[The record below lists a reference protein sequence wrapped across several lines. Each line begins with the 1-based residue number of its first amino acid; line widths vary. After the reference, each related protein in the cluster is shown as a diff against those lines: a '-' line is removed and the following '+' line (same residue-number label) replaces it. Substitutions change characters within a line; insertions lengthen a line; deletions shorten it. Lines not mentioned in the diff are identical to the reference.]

1 MNGSKAMVLNR
12 LWTSLV
18 LGFVVAA
25 SGGWVRAEEQAV
37 KIMMPWDAE
46 GTIYTIG
53 VEQQLFMGELEGI
66 MYVEK
71 TGGELD
77 AAYATCPASQHIDL
91 KNKQSR
97 AEGYCTITV
106 SSEDVVFAEWNC
118 QGKVGACEG
127 KLTLTGGTGRFTGVT
142 GSSEMVVRSVLN
154 TLVMGMGNG
163 DAIHSATGLAIFP
176 RLTYKLAK
184 AK

>member
-1 MNGSKAMVLNR
+1 MVLNR
-12 LWTSLV
+12 IWVSLV
-18 LGFVVAA
+18 LGILI
-25 SGGWVRAEEQAV
+25 SGLTGPVRAEQQAV
-37 KIMMPWDAE
+37 KIMMPWDGE
-46 GTIYTIG
+46 GTVYTIG
-53 VEQQLFMGELEGI
+53 VDQLLFMGEFEGV

-77 AAYATCPASQHIDL
+77 AAYATCPASQHIDI
-91 KNKQSR
+91 KNKQAK

-106 SSEDVVFAEWNC
+106 SSEDVVFAEWDC

-127 KLTLTGGTGRFTGVT
+127 KLSLTGGTGRFAGVT
-142 GSSEMVVRSVLN
+142 GSSEMIVRSVLN

-163 DAIHSATGLAIFP
+163 DAIRSATGLAIFP
-176 RLTYKLAK
+176 KLTYTLAK

>member
-1 MNGSKAMVLNR
+1 MVLNR
-12 LWTSLV
+12 LWSSLL
-18 LGFVVAA
+18 LGILIAGLA
-25 SGGWVRAEEQAV
+25 GLARAEQQTV
-37 KIMMPWDAE
+37 KIMMPWDGE
-46 GTIYTIG
+46 GTVYTIG
-53 VEQQLFMGELEGI
+53 VDQLLFMGEFEGI

-77 AAYATCPASQHIDL
+77 AAYANCPASQHIDI
-91 KNKQSR
+91 KNKTST

-127 KLTLTGGTGRFTGVT
+127 KLSLTGGTGRFVGVT
-142 GSSEMVVRSVLN
+142 GSSEMIVRSVLN
-154 TLVMGMGNG
+154 TLVTGMGNG
-163 DAIHSATGLAIFP
+163 DAIRSATGLAIFP
-176 RLTYKLAK
+176 KLNYTLAK